1 MNKSDLRKAFLARQ
15 RSLSPIERAE
25 KSRRISDRFFESFNP
40 GKLTY
45 LHCFIAIEKFNE
57 IDTTI
62 IFKRLWDEFP
72 AVQTF
77 VPRVVFETGEIQH
90 LKFTPDTELV
100 RNIWGIHEPSHDEY
114 VAAEKFDLV
123 LVPGLCFDAEGHRVG
138 YGKGFYDRFL
148 SKCRRDC
155 LKVGLSYF
163 EPIGRIHDVNEGDVT
178 LENVITP
185 DTIFT
190 PERRRREDG

>member
-1 MNKSDLRKAFLARQ
+1 M
-15 RSLSPIERAE
+15 SPLERAE
-25 KSRRISDRFFESFNP
+25 KSGRISDRFFESFNL

-62 IFKRLWDEFP
+62 IFKRLWNEFP
-72 AVQTF
+72 AVKAF

-90 LKFTPDTELV
+90 LKFTPDTGLV

-114 VAAEKFDLV
+114 VAAEKFDMV

-155 LKVGLSYF
+155 LKIGLSYF
-163 EPIGRIHDVNEGDVT
+163 EPIGRIHDIYEGDVT

-185 DTIFT
+185 EAIFT
-190 PERRRREDG
+190 PERQRREDG